1 MMKKLFLS
9 FIYTLFIVFLMPT
22 IAKSGNG
29 QMMFV
34 CTLTPD
40 EVVPPASSAA
50 QGLVTIM
57 FAEDQKRMLIHGLF
71 KDLSDSVI
79 SVKLYVGNP
88 DENGTVLLDFTP
100 FVHGNRLTG
109 NADVPKDFYE
119 LANLFQIYIQVDTK
133 SNPNGE
139 IRGLFYLFSEYMFS
153 VVATGDQVVP
163 KVNSG
168 GVGIGTVRISLP
180 LSSLEYEISAFSLS
194 GRVKSA
200 SIHIGSETENGPLL
214 VDLGADDVLKGKT
227 DSVEL
232 VQQIFDAAFLDQ
244 AYIIIVTANNPN
256 GEIRG
261 KLKFNDFIEASALL
275 QGEQVVPPVNAFGKA
290 YAYAYLN
297 FPRQDT
303 LSFELQ
309 YTGFGPIEARISNG
323 EVGFNGIKM
332 ATLKET
338 SSGNYTGKIPLSKS
352 QLTAF
357 LKDELYIE
365 MTSVSNPNGEIRGQ
379 LINNL
384 YHSFAFDMCSE
395 QEVSFT
401 TSKAYGAAFLAVN
414 KSKTE
419 MIYSMLVDSLKAADV
434 TSVKMYRGLVGTQG
448 PAFFDMPVPDPY
460 LFEFVNI
467 DAPIAA
473 NILNDLAYIN
483 IKTKSRVIGEIRG
496 QVRKLLTCDF
506 NVSTSLAKINDFFM
520 TSFFNHDQLVLD
532 IFSDQNT
539 DITLS
544 IVDHSGRSIN
554 SWVQNLQAG
563 TNRIYKNVDPLPGG
577 FYILNATEKGF
588 NCANLK
594 IVKP

>member
-9 FIYTLFIVFLMPT
+9 FIYTLFIVFLIPT

-88 DENGTVLLDFTP
+88 DENGTVLLDFTS

-214 VDLGADDVLKGKT
+214 VELGADDVLKGKT

-275 QGEQVVPPVNAFGKA
+275 QGVN
-290 YAYAYLN
+290 
-297 FPRQDT
+297 
-303 LSFELQ
+303 LS
-309 YTGFGPIEARISNG
+309 T
-323 EVGFNGIKM
+323 
-332 ATLKET
+332 
-338 SSGNYTGKIPLSKS
+338 
-352 QLTAF
+352 
-357 LKDELYIE
+357 
-365 MTSVSNPNGEIRGQ
+365 
-379 LINNL
+379 
-384 YHSFAFDMCSE
+384 
-395 QEVSFT
+395 
-401 TSKAYGAAFLAVN
+401 
-414 KSKTE
+414 
-419 MIYSMLVDSLKAADV
+419 
-434 TSVKMYRGLVGTQG
+434 
-448 PAFFDMPVPDPY
+448 
-460 LFEFVNI
+460 
-467 DAPIAA
+467 
-473 NILNDLAYIN
+473 
-483 IKTKSRVIGEIRG
+483 
-496 QVRKLLTCDF
+496 
-506 NVSTSLAKINDFFM
+506 
-520 TSFFNHDQLVLD
+520 
-532 IFSDQNT
+532 
-539 DITLS
+539 
-544 IVDHSGRSIN
+544 
-554 SWVQNLQAG
+554 
-563 TNRIYKNVDPLPGG
+563 
-577 FYILNATEKGF
+577 
-588 NCANLK
+588 
-594 IVKP
+594 